1 MAKFF
6 SKFPKLLYN
15 NTITTDIL
23 SRISVYQIYQNNI
36 NVYYPYSLQ
45 EGDTPEIIASKYYND
60 PERHWIVMVM
70 NNITDPF
77 FEFPLSYQNFIL
89 YLDNKYKD
97 QGAAIDRTGSQY
109 AALTVNTDPGG
120 YRAII
125 TTTDN
130 QGNATTRKFFIDES
144 VYNSDQ
150 YTESSKQID
159 DMTYYQTKEQLSIYD
174 YELELNEAK
183 RQIKLL
189 RKEYVSQFESELK
202 KLMSLNYV

>member
-1 MAKFF
+1 
-6 SKFPKLLYN
+6 
-15 NTITTDIL
+15 
-23 SRISVYQIYQNNI
+23 
-36 NVYYPYSLQ
+36 
-45 EGDTPEIIASKYYND
+45 
-60 PERHWIVMVM
+60 MVM